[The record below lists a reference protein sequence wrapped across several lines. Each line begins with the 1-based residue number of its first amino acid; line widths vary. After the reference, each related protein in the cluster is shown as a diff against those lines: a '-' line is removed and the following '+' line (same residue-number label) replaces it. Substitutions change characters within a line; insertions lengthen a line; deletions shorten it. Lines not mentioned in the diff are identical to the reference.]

1 MQSSFLPSSLVWSN
15 WREPVGV
22 ANLRIETYGLPV
34 RIGVTRFGETE
45 TLNLL
50 RKCFENDV

>member
-1 MQSSFLPSSLVWSN
+1 MQ
-15 WREPVGV
+15 V

-45 TLNLL
+45 TLNL
-50 RKCFENDV
+50 C